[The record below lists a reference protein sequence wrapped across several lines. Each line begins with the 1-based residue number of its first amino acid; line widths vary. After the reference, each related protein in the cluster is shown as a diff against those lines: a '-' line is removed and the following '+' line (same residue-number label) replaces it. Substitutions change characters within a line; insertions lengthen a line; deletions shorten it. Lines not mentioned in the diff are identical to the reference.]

1 MKRMRLGLNPPSKP
15 DTKLSSASS
24 RGSLADMEN
33 ASIDRYRHHPC
44 VDEAICHVR
53 SRSKGSPLP
62 DGLPMTL
69 NFHPDALHQ
78 GRLMIEVLAREGIYR
93 SQFETGTSNGGLT
106 AHPGGDR
113 WRWES
118 RMFGAA
124 YDNADPKLRPKYGA
138 LNYLRRVTGGSPRF
152 GSAHLRLRPRVLART
167 TFCYPDSYLDPVD
180 FGVADRMS
188 LLALAEEGRVSI
200 DVLDSYI
207 EAHVHGP
214 LILADDVEAIVLDPC
229 YRDTKIEAVAKT
241 LPCAV
246 EWHPGFCMPV
256 SRVEDCVAYR
266 GLEFAELAASISAD
280 GRVTSR
286 KTGLA
291 LKSNRADPQSL
302 KRVWHCVAK
311 FGNPIAE

>member
-1 MKRMRLGLNPPSKP
+1 MANV
-15 DTKLSSASS
+15 SS
-24 RGSLADMEN
+24 N
-33 ASIDRYRHHPC
+33 RYRHHSC
-44 VDEAICHVR
+44 VYEAICHVR
-53 SRSKGSPLP
+53 SRSEGTPLP
-62 DGLPMTL
+62 DGLPVTL
-69 NFHPDALHQ
+69 NFHPDALRQ

-118 RMFGAA
+118 RMFGTA
-124 YDNADPKLRPKYGA
+124 YDDAAPELRPKYGA

-152 GSAHLRLRPRVLART
+152 GSSHLRLRAHVLVRT

-188 LLALAEEGRVSI
+188 LVALAEEGRASI
-200 DVLDSYI
+200 DLLDSYI

-229 YRDTKIEAVAKT
+229 YRDTRIEAVAAT

-246 EWHPGFCMPV
+246 EWHPGFRMPV
-256 SRVEDCVAYR
+256 NRIEDCVAYR
-266 GLEFAELAASISAD
+266 GAEVAELAASIAVD
-280 GRVTSR
+280 GYVTPR
-286 KTGLA
+286 EIGLA

-311 FGNPIAE
+311 FGSPIAE